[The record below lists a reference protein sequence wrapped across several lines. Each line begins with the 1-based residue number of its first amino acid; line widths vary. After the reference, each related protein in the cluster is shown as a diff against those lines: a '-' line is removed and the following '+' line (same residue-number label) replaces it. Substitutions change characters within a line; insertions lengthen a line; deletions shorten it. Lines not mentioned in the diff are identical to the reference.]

1 MIIGM
6 GDYSEPGEHIHE
18 LLPPGPGN
26 TYCNIVIHDHV
37 TSIAA
42 DIFLDMI
49 EIDQVRMMDPVKI
62 RAAKCF
68 INFL

>member
-49 EIDQVRMMDPVKI
+49 ETSIFFPSLNTTEV
-62 RAAKCF
+62 
-68 INFL
+68 